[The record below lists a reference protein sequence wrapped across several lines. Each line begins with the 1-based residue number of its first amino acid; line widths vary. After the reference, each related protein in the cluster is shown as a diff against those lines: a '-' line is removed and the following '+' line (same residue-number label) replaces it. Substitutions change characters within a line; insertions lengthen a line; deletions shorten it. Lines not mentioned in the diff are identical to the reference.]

1 MNAHLLLLF
10 TLFFCGLTNAQN
22 WEPAHWQ
29 TVDGQIDSGEVRIP
43 KLILTKDRQI
53 SYFSQTGTPLEGENL
68 AWLVANGD
76 TVFLR
81 NYDDDGTSTLYQR
94 IIGGKVNLYH
104 GIARKGDF
112 DWQLQSSL
120 GYKQVDLFDFPAQV
134 ELMAGQGCPGFE
146 QKSRNKTTTH
156 NLLLATED
164 INHCFG
170 PDALRY
176 SILGEPIKW
185 RLNFGLI
192 TPINLILPSENRGA
206 YWGARVAL
214 ERSLRR
220 VFNGFYLTAGLQPF
234 YYRQNS
240 NLTLGSLN
248 GTYAQKLEISAL
260 QTNIGVKI
268 EPFPTFRVSPY
279 GEFGFEMLLPF
290 SHERYAILKEGEPQ
304 SPGYP
309 IESSVKGGMKTSYGL
324 YWNWGLRAKYN
335 DRWAFCFQIS
345 RDGMFVDFDYDEL
358 SGGSRSLFFN
368 QDNALLIGQWQ
379 RWELLLQ
386 RQF

>member
-1 MNAHLLLLF
+1 MLF
-10 TLFFCGLTNAQN
+10 LFAVIHCNTQN

-29 TVDGQIDSGEVRIP
+29 TVEGQLDSGEVCIP
-43 KLILTKDRQI
+43 KIMFTKARQVK
-53 SYFSQTGTPLEGENL
+53 YRSQAGTLLEGERL
-68 AWLVANGD
+68 SWLVSNAD
-76 TVFLR
+76 TIFFR
-81 NYDDDGTSTLYQR
+81 NHYDDGTSTLYQR
-94 IIGGKVNLYH
+94 IVGGKVSLYH
-104 GIARKGDF
+104 GIARKGEAF

-120 GYKQVDLFDFPAQV
+120 GYKQVDFFDFPYQV
-134 ELMAGQGCPGFE
+134 KLMAGQVSPCLD
-146 QKSRNKTTTH
+146 QKFRNKTTTY

-164 INHCFG
+164 INHCLG

-185 RLNFGLI
+185 RYNLGLI

-206 YWGARVAL
+206 YWGARAAL

-260 QTNIGVKI
+260 QTNVGVKI

-335 DRWAFCFQIS
+335 DRWAFCFRIS

-368 QDNALLIGQWQ
+368 QDNALLIGQWR

>member
-1 MNAHLLLLF
+1 M
-10 TLFFCGLTNAQN
+10 LTNARQVSYR
-22 WEPAHWQ
+22 AQ
-29 TVDGQIDSGEVRIP
+29 T
-43 KLILTKDRQI
+43 KI
-53 SYFSQTGTPLEGENL
+53 SLEGENL
-68 AWLVANGD
+68 AWLVANND
-76 TVFLR
+76 TVFFR
-81 NYDDDGTSTLYQR
+81 NDYDDGTSTLYQR

-112 DWQLQSSL
+112 DWQLQSSM
-120 GYKQVDLFDFPAQV
+120 GYKQVDFFDFPGQM
-134 ELMAGQGCPGFE
+134 ELMAGQSCPYFE
-146 QKSRNKTTTH
+146 HNSRNKTTNY

-164 INHCFG
+164 INRCFG
-170 PDALRY
+170 PEALRY

-192 TPINLILPSENRGA
+192 TPVNLISPTDTRDA

-214 ERSLRR
+214 ERSFRR
-220 VFNGFYLTAGLQPF
+220 VFNGFYLTAGLQPY

-240 NLTLGSLN
+240 DLTLGSLN
-248 GTYAQKLEISAL
+248 GTYAQKLEMSAL

-279 GEFGFEMLLPF
+279 GEFGFEMQLPF
-290 SHERYAILKEGEPQ
+290 SHKRYASLKEGEPQ

-309 IESSVKGGMKTSYGL
+309 IESSVTGGMKTSYGL
-324 YWNWGLRAKYN
+324 YWTWGLRAKYN
-335 DRWAFCFQIS
+335 DKWAFCFQIS
-345 RDGMFVDFDYDEL
+345 RDGMFVDFDYDDL
-358 SGGSRSLFFN
+358 SRGSRSLFFN
-368 QDNALLIGQWQ
+368 QDNDLRIGQWQ